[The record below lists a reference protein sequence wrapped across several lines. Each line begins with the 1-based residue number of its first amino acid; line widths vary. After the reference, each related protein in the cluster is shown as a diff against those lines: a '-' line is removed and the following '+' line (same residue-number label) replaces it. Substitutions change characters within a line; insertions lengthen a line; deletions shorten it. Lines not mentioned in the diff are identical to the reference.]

1 LRFFTS
7 LENWRSSFSAFWMTD
22 LRDRVTAM
30 PETELSSNQPRRSAA
45 EPLPIAGRHSCP
57 YCRSVE
63 IARSHRRGPIEKYLL
78 RVMHVRVYRCDGCN
92 ARFYAFSQVDAA
104 LPKKASA

>member
-1 LRFFTS
+1 
-7 LENWRSSFSAFWMTD
+7 MH
-22 LRDRVTAM
+22 
-30 PETELSSNQPRRSAA
+30 ETELFSNQPGSSAT
-45 EPLPIAGRHSCP
+45 EPIPIADRHPCP

-78 RVMHVRVYRCDGCN
+78 RAIHVRVYRCYDCN
-92 ARFYAFSQVDAA
+92 ARFYAFSHVDSAA